1 MSKKPS
7 YNANDVANYLT
18 EAPDFINL
26 YISDL
31 EKQISNLSNIG
42 LALSKEKDM
51 SKLLEMILLEAK
63 RIANSDGGT
72 L

>member
-1 MSKKPS
+1 MSKKSS
-7 YNANDVANYLT
+7 YNVNDVANYLT

-51 SKLLEMILLEAK
+51 SKLLEMILSL
-63 RIANSDGGT
+63 IHI
-72 L
+72 

>member
-1 MSKKPS
+1 MSKKSS
-7 YNANDVANYLT
+7 YNANDVAKYLAG
-18 EAPDFINL
+18 APDFINL

-51 SKLLEMILLEAK
+51 SKLL
-63 RIANSDGGT
+63 
-72 L
+72 

>member
-1 MSKKPS
+1 MSKKSS
-7 YNANDVANYLT
+7 YNANDVAKYLT
-18 EAPDFINL
+18 GAPDFINL

-51 SKLLEMILLEAK
+51 SNYSKKVRSWRKIEK
-63 RIANSDGGT
+63 SCS
-72 L
+72 

>member
-1 MSKKPS
+1 MSKKSS
-7 YNANDVANYLT
+7 YNANDVAKYLT
-18 EAPDFINL
+18 GAPDFINL

-63 RIANSDGGT
+63 RIAKIRCSS
-72 L
+72 

>member
-1 MSKKPS
+1 MSKKSS
-7 YNANDVANYLT
+7 YNVNDVANYLT

-42 LALSKEKDM
+42 LAPIFDKFDICFS
-51 SKLLEMILLEAK
+51 
-63 RIANSDGGT
+63 RSDI
-72 L
+72 

>member
-1 MSKKPS
+1 MSKKSS

-31 EKQISNLSNIG
+31 EKQISNLSNRQ
-42 LALSKEKDM
+42 
-51 SKLLEMILLEAK
+51 LLLTKFYI
-63 RIANSDGGT
+63 
-72 L
+72 